1 MATVM
6 NNAMLDAILAE
17 VRPLIGRGK
26 VADYIPALARV
37 SGEKLGVAI
46 CTVDGQHYSA
56 GDAHERF
63 SIQSISKVLSLVVAM
78 NHYQEEEIW
87 QRVGK
92 DPSGQPFNS
101 LLQLEIEQ
109 GKPRNPFINAGALVV
124 CDMLQSRLS
133 APRQRMLEIV
143 RRLSGVGD
151 IAYDPVVARSEFDH
165 SARNAAIAWLMK
177 SFGNFHNDVATV
189 LQNYF
194 HYCSLEMSCVE
205 LARTFL
211 FLADRGI
218 APHLETPVIAPIQSR
233 QVNALMMTSGMY
245 QNAGEFAWRVG
256 LPAKS
261 GVSGGLWLSS
271 RRRWRLRC
279 GARNSMRR
287 ETRWPGIALLENSLK
302 TGKVGILMVP
312 IENLFARL
320 QRSTFRSRF
329 RLGVKNGSI
338 VMIRARKLSTSTR
351 RTLSPVG
358 WPLRKFLTTVSRPD
372 ARTSGVYRPACHR
385 DMLSRL
391 FWKWRDPAGP
401 RAQRRRAA
409 LRGAGYPSLAG
420 DPDEFAGSRQTVI
433 HRRRYMPDNY
443 SRDMMNRLL
452 IINIIIAETIRTD
465 NHECLHCRF
474 GHSRCF
480 VRNSPCVMRWCC
492 SL

>member
-1 MATVM
+1 MATVI
-6 NNAMLDAILAE
+6 NNAMLEAILAE
-17 VRPLIGRGK
+17 IRPLIGRGK
-26 VADYIPALARV
+26 VADYIPALASV
-37 SGEKLGVAI
+37 SGDKLGIAI
-46 CTVDGQHYSA
+46 STVDGQHFAA

-143 RRLSGVGD
+143 RRLSGVAD
-151 IAYDPVVARSEFDH
+151 IAYDPVVARSEFEH

-218 APHLETPVIAPIQSR
+218 APHLDAPVIAPIQSR

-261 GVSGGLWLSS
+261 GVGG
-271 RRRWRLRC
+271 
-279 GARNSMRR
+279 
-287 ETRWPGIALLENSLK
+287 GIVA
-302 TGKVGILMVP
+302 IVP
-312 IENLFARL
+312 QEMAIA
-320 QRSTFRSRF
+320 
-329 RLGVKNGSI
+329 VW
-338 VMIRARKLSTSTR
+338 
-351 RTLSPVG
+351 SPE
-358 WPLRKFLTTVSRPD
+358 LDD
-372 ARTSGVYRPACHR
+372 AGN
-385 DMLSRL
+385 
-391 FWKWRDPAGP
+391 
-401 RAQRRRAA
+401 
-409 LRGAGYPSLAG
+409 SLAG
-420 DPDEFAGSRQTVI
+420 VAMLEKLTQRMGRSVYCLDKGPEVIDRHAADFIRQRLAPAAPINDGKQTPMRGHPVFIAQHATATCCRGCLEKWHAIPHGRALSEPEQDYIVQVI
-433 HRRRYMPDNY
+433 HRWLVLQ
-443 SRDMMNRLL
+443 MN
-452 IINIIIAETIRTD
+452 AP
-465 NHECLHCRF
+465 
-474 GHSRCF
+474 S
-480 VRNSPCVMRWCC
+480 VR
-492 SL
+492 